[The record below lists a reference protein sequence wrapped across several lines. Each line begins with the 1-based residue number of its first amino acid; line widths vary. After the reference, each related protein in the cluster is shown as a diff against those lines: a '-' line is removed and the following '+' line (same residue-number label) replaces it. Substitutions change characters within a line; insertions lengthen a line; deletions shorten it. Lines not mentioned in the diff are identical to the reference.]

1 MNRRA
6 MLHQAPHRSS
16 RRPIFLTI
24 ATALAFALS
33 ACSGSGPA
41 ERAPLEGAS
50 LGGEFTLTGK
60 DGKAVR
66 YGDFAGKYRVVYFGY
81 TFCPDVCPLD
91 VQHLM
96 QGYHAFAK
104 ASPDLAA
111 KVVPIFIT
119 IDPERDTPENVG
131 KFAANFGS
139 ELIGLTGTPEQ
150 IAKVAK
156 SFAVYYQK
164 REGSSSDAYLMD
176 HSRAAYLMGPDGQP
190 IALLP
195 AEKDGPAVA
204 AELAKWVR

>member
-6 MLHQAPHRSS
+6 MARQMLNRS
-16 RRPIFLTI
+16 ILLTL
-24 ATALAFALS
+24 ASALAFSLS
-33 ACSGSGPA
+33 ACSGNAPV
-41 ERAPLEGAS
+41 ERPPLEGAAI
-50 LGGEFTLTGK
+50 GGDFTLTGK

-66 YGDFAGKYRVVYFGY
+66 YADSAGRYRVVYFGY

-104 ASPDLAA
+104 AQPELAA
-111 KVVPIFIT
+111 NVVPLFIT
-119 IDPERDTPENVG
+119 VDPARDTPDAVG
-131 KFAANFGS
+131 KFAASFGP
-139 ELIGLTGTPEQ
+139 ELVGLTGTAEQ
-150 IAKVAK
+150 IAQVAK

-164 REGSSSDAYLMD
+164 RDGSSPDAYLMD
-176 HSRAAYLMGPDGQP
+176 HSRAAYLMGPDGKP
-190 IALLP
+190 MALLP